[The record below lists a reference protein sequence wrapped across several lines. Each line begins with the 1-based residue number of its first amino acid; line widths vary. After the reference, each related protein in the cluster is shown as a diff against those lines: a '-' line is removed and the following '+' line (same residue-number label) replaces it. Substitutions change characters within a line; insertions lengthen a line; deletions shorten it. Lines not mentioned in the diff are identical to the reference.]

1 MTKDPRY
8 FFETGSH
15 IFCQTCVNLHHPC
28 SSTTDCRKFGTRCL
42 CEFFGMKRPSHVA
55 KRASKK
61 ERVVLKS
68 ALEKPKKVG
77 SRAKWCETCNQLK
90 RDGPRHK
97 FDFPS
102 HTLRPLVAAEREA
115 YAEELSQDHEY
126 KLDFGKHKKKS
137 SVWIRTHAPSYI
149 AWMVRERVYDKRP
162 QLKEALVSKGF
173 FPDSLLNIV
182 DDKERCTRAL
192 SVIDSWQSGTGTK
205 DEPTVKAVPSD
216 VDKTLVEDTSE
227 VVPAE
232 EKETKKKN
240 SEKKQRHLKYMHPD
254 QQTEA
259 YANRTRPSLVER
271 KHTGQQLHRMFAQPW
286 HTIGGQPLLFGL
298 SRTPKPP
305 KVIGC
310 STRGHERQ
318 VLRIGSLSILN
329 KPLPILPIRSY
340 RFVML
345 PFNFS
350 YSDRADGYTHIPKE
364 SRIDIYMLSRK
375 FQLIDHASI
384 HPVHFDSFSPT

>member
-77 SRAKWCETCNQLK
+77 LRAKWCETCNQLK

-137 SVWIRTHAPSYI
+137 LVWIRTHAPSYI

-162 QLKEALVSKGF
+162 QLKEALVSQGF

-182 DDKERCTRAL
+182 DEKERCTRAL
-192 SVIDSWQSGTGTK
+192 SVIDSWQSDKK
-205 DEPTVKAVPSD
+205 DEPTEKAVPSD

-259 YANRTRPSLVER
+259 YANRTRLSLVER
-271 KHTGQQLHRMFAQPW
+271 KHTGQQLHRMSALQFAQVMVEYGLLEDLTGVPCPYEDCSDKKQQKGYGS
-286 HTIGGQPLLFGL
+286 GGGSVLGGL
-298 SRTPKPP
+298 SASSLGKSPGYEITLKDCCYRCLRCRRRVGVTANNVVFPP
-305 KVIGC
+305 
-310 STRGHERQ
+310 TARG
-318 VLRIGSLSILN
+318 GYGPTSLG
-329 KPLPILPIRSY
+329 
-340 RFVML
+340 FG
-345 PFNFS
+345 
-350 YSDRADGYTHIPKE
+350 D
-364 SRIDIYMLSRK
+364 
-375 FQLIDHASI
+375 
-384 HPVHFDSFSPT
+384 